1 MIHTR
6 QELIDYAKRKLGFP
20 VINLELDD
28 AQVEDRVDEALQFF
42 QDFHYDATE
51 RVYLKHQLRGT
62 ELPVAMSG
70 TFIPG
75 EAVTGSVSGLSFVLD
90 SVPSATMLVTK
101 KLGGVLDASDMLTGA
116 TSGATAV
123 ITGTIVIGDF
133 ENQYVP
139 TSELVTGVT
148 RVIPFN
154 NFYAGSNFMFDPKY
168 LFVVQNFHNIAST
181 SIIDYSMY
189 QSQISLIEQTLRP
202 IDSIRFN
209 RHANRIYMDIDWN
222 TLSVGQ
228 YLIFDAFRVLDPEV
242 FHDIYNDRMLKKLV
256 VAKIKYQWAMNVQKF
271 SSVAL
276 LGGITINAANLL
288 DQAERE
294 IESAE
299 HEIRDSYEI
308 PPMGFIG

>member
-123 ITGTIVIGDF
+123 VTGTIVIGDF